1 MRIAL
6 ISDIHSN
13 LAALQTALNKIE
25 ELQVDRILCLGD
37 VVGYGPRPNE
47 CVELIKEKCQ
57 VSLMGNHDH
66 AVLGLTDPF
75 YFNQYAKDAVDW
87 TRRVLSISN
96 RQYLSQMPFKH
107 VENELLF
114 VHSTPSQPE
123 EWHYVLSEYEARLYM
138 EKMKQ
143 RICFNGHSHVPVV
156 FTDSGKRLYEEEIEL
171 EPEKEKYIINV
182 GSVGQPRDGDPRLC
196 FVVYETDSHLLKY
209 FRLEYP
215 VEQTCG
221 EILDNHLP
229 AFLAARLKVGH

>member
-1 MRIAL
+1 MKIAL
-6 ISDIHSN
+6 IADIHSN
-13 LAALQTALNKIE
+13 LAALQTALEKIA

-47 CVELIKEKCQ
+47 CVDLVKEKCHL
-57 VSLMGNHDH
+57 SLMGNHDH

-87 TRRVLSISN
+87 TRRVLSVSN
-96 RQYLSQMPFKH
+96 RQFLSQMPFMH
-107 VENELLF
+107 VENGLLF
-114 VHSTPSQPE
+114 VHSTPTEPE

-138 EKMKQ
+138 EQMKQ

-156 FTDSGKRLYEEEIEL
+156 FTDSGERIYAQEIEL

-196 FVVYETDSHLLKY
+196 FAVYNSDNHLLQY
-209 FRLEYP
+209 YRLEYP
-215 VEQTCG
+215 VEQTCA

-229 AFLAARLKVGH
+229 PFLAARLKVGH